1 MGQIISNNTGW
12 LLSQWAKWAKQG
24 RCTPNGFGESPMFKE
39 LPEQEAKPN
48 LLITDDEAML
58 IDSIIAKLK
67 IRDREMA
74 KALVLFYFSDG
85 NASHVARVLSA
96 QSEQKINRKRADV
109 LVKAG
114 TAWVDAVLFMG
125 NIVK

>member
-1 MGQIISNNTGW
+1 MGQLVSNNTGW

-24 RCTPNGFGESPMFKE
+24 GFQPNGFGESPMFQD
-39 LPEQEAKPN
+39 LPSKVVKPN
-48 LLITDDEAML
+48 LLITEEEAML
-58 IDSIIAKLK
+58 IDAIIAKLK

-74 KALVLFYFSDG
+74 KALVVFYFSGG

-96 QSEQKINRKRADV
+96 DAGEKINRKRADV

-114 TAWVDAVLFMG
+114 TAWVDAVLFMKG
-125 NIVK
+125 EVA